1 MPTVVRE
8 YDAKLDS
15 RDRLVLRDSSFD
27 HYHVIEYEDGSYL
40 LEPRVLAHPSGAS
53 ENTLRMMDRSIESLD
68 AGAAGRPLDLGSYA
82 ELVGED
88 EGEVHHPPGDS
99 RGPGALG

>member
-40 LEPRVLAHPSGAS
+40 LEPRVLAHPSGVS
-53 ENTLRMMDRSIESLD
+53 ESTLRMMDRSIERLD
-68 AGAAGRPLDLGSYA
+68 AGNAGRALDLGRYT
-82 ELVGED
+82 ELIGED
-88 EGEVHHPPGDS
+88 DE
-99 RGPGALG
+99 

>member
-1 MPTVVRE
+1 MPSVVRE

-40 LEPRVLAHPSGAS
+40 LEPRVLAHPSGVS
-53 ENTLRMMDRSIESLD
+53 ESTLRMMDRSIESLD
-68 AGAAGRPLDLGSYA
+68 TGVAGDALDLGRYA
-82 ELVGED
+82 ALVSED
-88 EGEVHHPPGDS
+88 DG
-99 RGPGALG
+99 